1 VKTFIHNIIRLAD
14 YICSLKSALQISGAF
29 IFIQNRK
36 PGPLDP
42 DLYELVKIFKKR
54 REEKISKENPIV
66 HNLFIT
72 SDLPKIF
79 KKNSLF
85 LNC

>member
-1 VKTFIHNIIRLAD
+1 MNPFIPKKSSGRL
-14 YICSLKSALQISGAF
+14 YSW
-29 IFIQNRK
+29 IQKRFV
-36 PGPLDP
+36 
-42 DLYELVKIFKKR
+42 DLRRFYFYELVKIFKKR
-54 REEKISKENPIV
+54 REEKISKESPIV

-85 LNC
+85 FKLLVLKEGDRFS